1 MSLEYA
7 PRGLVGMLTPQA
19 NTTVEP
25 EFNILWPAGVAMIN
39 ARLMSD
45 KSSMSARLVD
55 YFDNYAVSLRQFANA
70 PVGVVAAACTG
81 ASYLAGREREAAV
94 ANDIASKHGYPFV
107 TAALAVVD
115 ALMALKARRL
125 GLVSPYPD
133 DLNSASVAYWRSHG
147 FEVAEIANA
156 FNTESAF
163 HPIYSLGGAS
173 ASQALQSLKDQP
185 LDAIVML
192 GTGMPTLR
200 PIADAIGRPAW
211 ELTTSAMRARISGGN
226 GATLR
231 TLMSIWTVM
240 FSEVAESQPSLAW
253 RSSSKVCR
261 RFSSAPSSQTDT
273 WTGSP

>member
-55 YFDNYAVSLRQFANA
+55 YFDNYAASLRQFANA

-94 ANDIASKHGYPFV
+94 VKYIAAKHGYPFV

-115 ALMALKARRL
+115 ALTVLKAQRI

-156 FNTESAF
+156 FNSESAF
-163 HPIYSLGGAS
+163 HPIYSLGGSVA
-173 ASQALQSLKDQP
+173 ANALRALEGKP
-185 LDAIVML
+185 LGAIVML
-192 GTGMPTLR
+192 GTGMPTLA
-200 PIADAIGRPAW
+200 PIAESIGW
-211 ELTTSAMRARISGGN
+211 N
-226 GATLR
+226 GAPV
-231 TLMSIWTVM
+231 MSCNLC
-240 FSEVAESQPSLAW
+240 LAW
-253 RSSSKVCR
+253 RALDALDRQAPRLSTLEPWLAGAGWVDR
-261 RFSSAPSSQTDT
+261 LLAQRGNGPSS
-273 WTGSP
+273 

>member
-25 EFNILWPAGVAMIN
+25 EFNILWPRGVAMIN
-39 ARLMSD
+39 ARLMSG
-45 KSSMSARLVD
+45 KASMSARLLD
-55 YFDNYAVSLRQFANA
+55 YFDNYAASLTQFANA

-94 ANDIASKHGYPFV
+94 ARDIAERRKHPFI

-115 ALMALKARRL
+115 ALTALKAKRL

-133 DLNSASVAYWRSHG
+133 DLNKASIAYWQSHG
-147 FEVAEIANA
+147 FEVADVSLA
-156 FNTESAF
+156 FNGGSAF
-163 HPIYSLGGAS
+163 HPIYSLGASSAGA
-173 ASQALQSLKDQP
+173 ALQSLRDKP

-200 PIADAIGRPAW
+200 PIAEAIGWKGAPA
-211 ELTTSAMRARISGGN
+211 
-226 GATLR
+226 
-231 TLMSIWTVM
+231 MSCNLC
-240 FSEVAESQPSLAW
+240 LAW
-253 RSSSKVCR
+253 RAVEALDGRKPGRATLEPWLAGEGWTARLAEHSSS
-261 RFSSAPSSQTDT
+261 T
-273 WTGSP
+273 